1 MDHPWQHHYFS
12 LLAGLALVTLV
23 FVPYYRET
31 VFPAGFLPLQKNY
44 RTAWL
49 RQVAAE

>member
-12 LLAGLALVTLV
+12 LLGGLALVTLV
-23 FVPYYRET
+23 FVPYYRVA
-31 VFPAGFLPLQKNY
+31 VFPGGFLPLQKNY

-49 RQVAAE
+49 R